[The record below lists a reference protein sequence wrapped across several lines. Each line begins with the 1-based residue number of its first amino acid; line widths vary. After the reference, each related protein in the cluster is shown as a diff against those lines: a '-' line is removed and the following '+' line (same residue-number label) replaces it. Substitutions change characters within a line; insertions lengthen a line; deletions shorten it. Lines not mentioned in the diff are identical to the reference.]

1 MRVKNF
7 LFQSFAQF
15 FFPIFLVLFFIAS
28 VIVFIRI
35 AEVTFI
41 VKIGF
46 FELFSLYFYTLP
58 IMMFFVIPLSFF
70 VACVLCLSRLSFD
83 YELPV
88 LFALG
93 MNPKEIVNIFLPIA
107 FLATFSLSILSL
119 VLIPLSD
126 LFYKRFLEER
136 KNDININL
144 QAGEFGQKLG
154 NWLVYIEKNRQDENV
169 YENIV
174 LLSLEKERGLIFAK
188 EAKIMNYLGVMEAIL
203 SNGQVYRLEKA
214 SEMIERIEFQKLI
227 LRNSVG
233 YISDLNL
240 GVVEYWRQ
248 AFYPNDKQKR
258 VLRNLAMYIL
268 ISLFPLVSLF
278 YFPLLGIK
286 NPRYQKNWTILQI
299 MVVVAIFYGLVYLV
313 ANTFP
318 LLGIAVIPVAWFIL
332 GYWGYRKWISRYY

>member
-1 MRVKNF
+1 M
-7 LFQSFAQF
+7 FQSFAQF

-268 ISLFPLVSLF
+268 ISLFPLMSLF
-278 YFPLLGIK
+278 YFLLLVIK

>member
-1 MRVKNF
+1 M
-7 LFQSFAQF
+7 
-15 FFPIFLVLFFIAS
+15 FLVLFFIAS

-58 IMMFFVIPLSFF
+58 IMMFFVIPLNFF
-70 VACVLCLSRLSFD
+70 VACALCLSRLSFD

-93 MNPKEIVNIFLPIA
+93 MSPKEIVKVFLPIA

-126 LFYKRFLEER
+126 LSYKRFLEER
-136 KNDININL
+136 KNDINVNL

-154 NWLVYIEKNRQDENV
+154 NWLVYIEKNKKDENL

-174 LLSLEKERGLIFAK
+174 LLSLGEERGLIFAK
-188 EAKIMNYLGVMEAIL
+188 EAKIVNYLGVMEAVL
-203 SNGQVYRLEKA
+203 SNGQVYHLEKA
-214 SEMIERIEFQKLI
+214 REMVERIEFQKLI

-240 GVVEYWRQ
+240 GVIEYWKQ
-248 AFYPNDKQKR
+248 AFYPNDKQKKI
-258 VLRNLAMYIL
+258 LRNFAMYVL
-268 ISLFPLVSLF
+268 ISLFPLISLF

-299 MVVVAIFYGLVYLV
+299 MVLVGIFYGLVYLV
-313 ANTFP
+313 ANISP
-318 LLGIAVIPVAWFIL
+318 LFGIAVLPMVWFIAGYL
-332 GYWGYRKWISRYY
+332 GYKKWISRYY

>member
-1 MRVKNF
+1 M
-7 LFQSFAQF
+7 FQSFAQF

-41 VKIGF
+41 IKIGF

-58 IMMFFVIPLSFF
+58 TMMFFVVPLSFF
-70 VACVLCLSRLSFD
+70 VACVLSLSRLSFD

-93 MNPKEIVNIFLPIA
+93 MNPKEIVKIFFPIA
-107 FLATFSLSILSL
+107 FLATFSLFILSL
-119 VLIPLSD
+119 ILIPLSD
-126 LFYKRFLEER
+126 LSYKNFFEER
-136 KNDININL
+136 KNNINVNL

-154 NWLVYIEKNRQDENV
+154 NWLVYIEKNKKDENV

-174 LLSLEKERGLIFAK
+174 LLSFEKERGLIFAK
-188 EAKIMNYLGVMEAIL
+188 EAKIINYLGVMEAIL
-203 SNGQVYRLEKA
+203 SDGKVYRLEDE
-214 SEMIERIEFQKLI
+214 EMLERIEFQKLI

-248 AFYPNDKQKR
+248 AFYPNDKQKK

-313 ANTFP
+313 ANTLP
-318 LLGIAVIPVAWFIL
+318 LVGIAVLPVVWFIF
-332 GYWGYRKWISRYY
+332 GYWGYKQWISRYY